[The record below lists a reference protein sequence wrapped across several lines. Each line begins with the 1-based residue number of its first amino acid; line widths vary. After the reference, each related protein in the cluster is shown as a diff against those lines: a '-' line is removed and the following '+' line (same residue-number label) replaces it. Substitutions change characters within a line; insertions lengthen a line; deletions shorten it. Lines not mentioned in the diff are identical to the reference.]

1 MDSSKVMQI
10 LEKAIGKIPYSTVD
24 IYITVDGKDL
34 ELHEKK
40 KKPVGFQKPK
50 EVQDERTHRKS

>member
-1 MDSSKVMQI
+1 MQI

-40 KKPVGFQKPK
+40 KKPVGFQQPTATSK
-50 EVQDERTHRKS
+50 ERVL

>member
-40 KKPVGFQKPK
+40 KKPVGFQQPT
-50 EVQDERTHRKS
+50 ETRTN